1 MELSINNIHSV
12 WFVGIYRSIRAC
24 QIAIKEIAMSAPIH
38 ITYLFDPLCGWCYGA
53 ATLLEQLV
61 ARPDFDVALAPTG
74 LFAGDGARP
83 MDDGFAAYAWS
94 NDQRISRL
102 SGQTFSEAYRRD
114 VLGDRTRLFDS
125 GPATLAL
132 SAVALTAPDREFAAL
147 KSIQN
152 ARYVDGRDSTD
163 TSVLA
168 DALRAVQLA
177 EAADRLAAPDAALI
191 AAYRDRLEAGRAEMR
206 RFGANGVPALIK
218 GEGNDRRLVQASA
231 LFGSLDVLVD
241 GLKAA

>member
-1 MELSINNIHSV
+1 MTYILSV
-12 WFVGIYRSIRAC
+12 LLVFFYQLARATLRF
-24 QIAIKEIAMSAPIH
+24 KEIDMSAPIH

-53 ATLLEQLV
+53 STLLEQLV

-83 MDDGFAAYAWS
+83 MDDGFAAYAWT

-102 SGQTFSEAYRRD
+102 SGQPFSEAYRRD

-132 SAVALTAPDREFAAL
+132 TAVALTAPDRTFEAL
-147 KSIQN
+147 KAFQ
-152 ARYVDGRDSTD
+152 AVRYVEGRDSTD
-163 TSVLA
+163 MSVLS
-168 DALRAVQLA
+168 DVLRAMNLPDVVA
-177 EAADRLAAPDAALI
+177 RLATPDAALI
-191 AAYRDRLEAGRAEMR
+191 AAYRAGLEAARAEMR
-206 RFGANGVPALIK
+206 RFGANGVPALII
-218 GEGNDRRLVQASA
+218 GTGNDRRLMQASA
-231 LFGSLDVLVD
+231 LVGSLDVLVE

>member
-1 MELSINNIHSV
+1 
-12 WFVGIYRSIRAC
+12 
-24 QIAIKEIAMSAPIH
+24 MSAPIH

-132 SAVALTAPDREFAAL
+132 TAVALTAPDREFAAL

>member
-1 MELSINNIHSV
+1 MSINSIHSV
-12 WFVGIYRSIRAC
+12 SFVGIYRSVGAC
-24 QIAIKEIAMSAPIH
+24 QVAIKEIALSAPIH
-38 ITYLFDPLCGWCYGA
+38 VTYLFDPLCGWCYGA

-61 ARPDFDVALAPTG
+61 ARPDFDIALAPTG

-132 SAVALTAPDREFAAL
+132 TAVALTAPDREFAAL

-152 ARYVDGRDSTD
+152 ARYVEGRDSTD
-163 TSVLA
+163 ISVLA
-168 DALRAVQLA
+168 GALRAMQLA

-218 GEGNDRRLVQASA
+218 GKGNDRRLVQASA
-231 LFGSLDVLVD
+231 LFGSLDALVD